1 MYNGHLRLQ
10 DIGLWSTEVWRISV
24 QETADSLAKQA
35 MSIGNYSAFCGCLYD
50 QGTGRRRLRE
60 GGGIRWRGAG
70 ADSG

>member
-1 MYNGHLRLQ
+1 M
-10 DIGLWSTEVWRISV
+10 

-60 GGGIRWRGAG
+60 GGGIRWRGGG